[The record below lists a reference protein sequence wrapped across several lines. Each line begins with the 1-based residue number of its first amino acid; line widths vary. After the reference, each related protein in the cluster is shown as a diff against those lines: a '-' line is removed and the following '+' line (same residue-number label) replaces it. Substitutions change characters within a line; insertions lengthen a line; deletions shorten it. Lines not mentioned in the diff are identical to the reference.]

1 MKPTWCVCLAA
12 ITALSLAACGDVN
25 GAQPIKV
32 EGNRDLEE
40 LLKTPKKETESSNK
54 AYVEPKLFFIKEQT
68 QSLQGQSS
76 TITTAYPLE
85 AARLAMRKLAAGVP
99 PAPTS
104 AAFSTALPKDTSIK
118 VLRIV
123 DRVVYLDLKASV
135 ISPVQKP
142 KAFGQIVLT
151 ATSIN
156 GIDRVTFQ
164 SEGRVTAAVL
174 PQGKSSTER
183 TTTDP
188 VGQDEYALLLKP
200 VRLID
205 PGAGTVV
212 DVEPTSSTQPAR
224 Q

>member
-1 MKPTWCVCLAA
+1 MTLSRFVCLIAVA
-12 ITALSLAACGDVN
+12 GLTLTGCSAVN

-32 EGNRDLEE
+32 EGNKELEE
-40 LLKTPKKETESSNK
+40 LLKTPTKEAKPSNK
-54 AYVEPKLFFIKEQT
+54 PYVEPKLFFIKEQT

-99 PAPTS
+99 PDPTS
-104 AAFSTALPKDTSIK
+104 GPSSTALPKDTSIK
-118 VLRIV
+118 VIRIV

-135 ISPVQKP
+135 ISPIQKP

-156 GIDRVTFQ
+156 GIDKVLFQ

-174 PQGKSSTER
+174 PQGKSLAER

-188 VGQDEYALLLKP
+188 VGQDDYALLLKP
-200 VRLID
+200 VRLI
-205 PGAGTVV
+205 GSGSVV
-212 DVEPTSSTQPAR
+212 DVEPTKPRPEPSAS
-224 Q
+224 